1 VHKVIGF
8 DGWTAGSH
16 HFQRLV
22 EAFTRRGFDL
32 TLLHL
37 GSWGNETGRPSEERI
52 GSLPVRDISYYSRL
66 SLAEIL
72 DRERPVAVIFL
83 STEAFAHRAF
93 MRYCRQRGI
102 PTLHLFHGLQ
112 QLMDAAPLRSK
123 ALRRMWLMRRHLLKA
138 VRHFWPVYARSLY
151 ETRASLRDWFD
162 FARDLVT
169 RARAARRGRVA
180 RDSLADR
187 ACVYIESEARYAV
200 KTYGYSPDQVTVVG
214 NPDLLS
220 FGMSPRLIGSRLCA
234 PSGDAGLRHVIY
246 IETNLV
252 HYGAV
257 LASKAQFIDHV
268 LATRDHLS
276 RLGRVLV
283 FKPHPSTDA
292 DVLAGLSVA
301 GVQVCSREE
310 FIPNLERSCAC
321 ISEPSSAALIP
332 ALMGLP
338 LLLAQYGRLAGQIF
352 GDLISSYPRA
362 RSLENISSLDA
373 ALGEPTGVDIER
385 TRQWIE
391 QTIGPLP
398 PEGMPGRV
406 AAALEAL
413 LGDPNV
419 QRELRTV
426 EQLP

>member
-22 EAFTRRGFDL
+22 EAFTRRGFEL

-37 GSWGNETGRPSEERI
+37 GSWGNEKGRPSEESI
-52 GSLPVRDISYYSRL
+52 GSLPVRDIAYYSGL

-72 DRERPVAVIFL
+72 DRERPAAVILL

-112 QLMDAAPLRSK
+112 QLMDAAPLRTK

-151 ETRASLRDWFD
+151 DTRASLRDWLD
-162 FARDLVT
+162 FAHDLFT

-200 KTYGYSPDQVTVVG
+200 KTYGYAPEQVTVVG

-220 FGMSPRLIGSRLCA
+220 FGMAPRLIGSRLCA
-234 PSGDAGLRHVIY
+234 PSGDTGLRHVVY

-252 HYGAV
+252 HYGA
-257 LASKAQFIDHV
+257 LFDSTAQFIDHV

-276 RLGRVLV
+276 RLGRALV

-292 DVLAGLSVA
+292 DVVAALSAA
-301 GVQVCSREE
+301 GVLVCSREE
-310 FIPNLERSCAC
+310 FIPNLERACAC
-321 ISEPSSAALIP
+321 ITEPSSAALIP

-338 LLLAQYGRLAGQIF
+338 LLLAQYGLLAGQIF

-362 RSLENISSLDA
+362 RPLEDLNSLGA
-373 ALGEPTGVDIER
+373 ALSEQTCVEIER
-385 TRQWIE
+385 TRLWIE
-391 QTIGPLP
+391 QTTGPMP

-406 AAALEAL
+406 AAALETL
-413 LGDPNV
+413 LDGPAV
-419 QRELRTV
+419 QRELDTV